1 MNHLESRDYDSSHDG
16 RLSGTAL
23 QYLNSASKWA
33 LFFAIVSVLVMLFD
47 LFYIEGVS
55 DVIGIVVGIV
65 VAFFAWKYASNAKQT
80 QSNADMTSLA
90 QTTASLN
97 TILIIM
103 GVITIIALVLLCIGA
118 LFAVLAAL

>member
-1 MNHLESRDYDSSHDG
+1 MNHLESRDYDSSYDG

-33 LFFAIVSVLVMLFD
+33 LCFVIISALFLLFALFTIKD
-47 LFYIEGVS
+47 VS

-90 QTTASLN
+90 QTTAH
-97 TILIIM
+97 
-103 GVITIIALVLLCIGA
+103 
-118 LFAVLAAL
+118 